1 MINVNLSE
9 TKNVD
14 IVIDTINSEAVNVD
28 VITPE
33 KIEVKIGEIKQEII
47 DVGIDSPE
55 SIEVEINGEV
65 VKVGDYEEYKG
76 DYVVTPRVSEQRL
89 ATAEKVL
96 HNDVVVREIPYAEV
110 SNLTGGKTVT
120 IG

>member
-9 TKNVD
+9 AKRVD
-14 IVIDTINSEAVNVD
+14 IVVDTVNREAVNVD
-28 VITPE
+28 AITPE
-33 KIEVKIGEIKQEII
+33 KIEVKIGEIKRESV
-47 DVGIDSPE
+47 DVTIDSPE
-55 SIEVEINGEV
+55 KIEVEINGEV

-76 DYVVTPRVSEQRL
+76 DYVVTPRVSEQKL
-89 ATAEKVL
+89 ATADKVL
-96 HNDVVVREIPYAEV
+96 NNDVVVREIPYAEV